1 MEQIMEITGVVLA
14 LLGAL
19 VFAAAAFGLLKF
31 TDPYTRI
38 SAVGTAGG
46 LGMILVVTGALLM
59 MPSVADLVKVVL
71 IIVLQLGAAA
81 IGTMALARAA
91 YLTNVPLKPGHYD
104 ELAEDT
110 ASRSAAGVRDDS
122 ED

>member
-91 YLTNVPLKPGHYD
+91 YLTNVPL
-104 ELAEDT
+104 
-110 ASRSAAGVRDDS
+110 
-122 ED
+122 